1 MKCMEPVLAQ
11 ELPEP
16 EVVEKEET
24 AVATGNQ
31 NALVLWNDD
40 HNTFE
45 HVINCMMKYI
55 KKSAAE
61 AEEIAHIVHNKG
73 KCTIMEGSKTDR
85 SEEHTSALQS
95 LMSISYAV
103 FCLNKKNHTNIKH
116 N

>member
-1 MKCMEPVLAQ
+1 MEPVLAQ

-73 KCTIMEGSKTDR
+73 KCTIMEGSKTDLV
-85 SEEHTSALQS
+85 E
-95 LMSISYAV
+95 YY
-103 FCLNKKNHTNIKH
+103 NILKLEGLTVTIE
-116 N
+116 